1 MEQQQESAQEAP
13 PQEPQDKNSAT
24 ASSFT
29 AVNRLPLVVA
39 VSAAVLV
46 VALVIGAVVAVANR
60 SEPVF
65 EVVETPTP
73 APTTSTTVAP
83 VPTSEA
89 LPEQWVDT
97 DGDGIPDELEIAGW
111 TTASGE
117 VFRTDPLLADTDGDG
132 LSDGEEA
139 GNIVEGEEY
148 DTIYEGVTNPVKA
161 DSDDDGL
168 DDKTELEGW
177 EAADG
182 RTYSTDPMNADTDG
196 DGISD
201 GLEAGTPEEQEDGSL
216 IYQWISN
223 PTKVDSDGDGL
234 DDLRELDAGTDPFA
248 KDTDGDGLRDSREVL
263 HHNTNPLDAD
273 TDGDGFDDLYEIQNA
288 EAEDLDPLFYD
299 EKRSREDD
307 ARDFARGFLLGEW
320 SEGDSVSWLMGN
332 LMSVGVGVVPVA
344 GWVLSAILDL
354 RDLLANVHH
363 RRWGDAAASATGV
376 APYVGDAPA
385 AVAKV
390 TKFLKRFPG
399 QTDKVLTAV
408 ARSPLPEKVKVAIQ
422 KTALGKKWEELKAE
436 GFSDKA
442 ILKMQASRGSAI
454 SVHFAM
460 SRRGHVRGHSAPPGT
475 WKDAENNLEQ
485 ALRSRS
491 RTVQT
496 QVSFPTGSCKRV
508 CNPTM
513 RYFDVVADGVA
524 HESKAGYHP
533 YTDALA
539 RQIRT
544 DAYAVKE
551 GTIGSAHWHFF
562 PDKNGRLG
570 GDPKLLDLLD
580 KNNIPYTYHTP
591 KA

>member
-1 MEQQQESAQEAP
+1 MDS
-13 PQEPQDKNSAT
+13 
-24 ASSFT
+24 
-29 AVNRLPLVVA
+29 
-39 VSAAVLV
+39 
-46 VALVIGAVVAVANR
+46 
-60 SEPVF
+60 
-65 EVVETPTP
+65 
-73 APTTSTTVAP
+73 
-83 VPTSEA
+83 
-89 LPEQWVDT
+89 
-97 DGDGIPDELEIAGW
+97 EIAAKCC
-111 TTASGE
+111 TT
-117 VFRTDPLLADTDGDG
+117 TLT
-132 LSDGEEA
+132 
-139 GNIVEGEEY
+139 
-148 DTIYEGVTNPVKA
+148 
-161 DSDDDGL
+161 
-168 DDKTELEGW
+168 
-177 EAADG
+177 
-182 RTYSTDPMNADTDG
+182 
-196 DGISD
+196 
-201 GLEAGTPEEQEDGSL
+201 
-216 IYQWISN
+216 
-223 PTKVDSDGDGL
+223 
-234 DDLRELDAGTDPFA
+234 
-248 KDTDGDGLRDSREVL
+248 
-263 HHNTNPLDAD
+263 PLDAD

-299 EKRSREDD
+299 EKRSRDD
-307 ARDFARGFLLGEW
+307 DTRDFARGFLLGEW

>member
-13 PQEPQDKNSAT
+13 RQEPQDKNSAT

-39 VSAAVLV
+39 ISAAVLV

-223 PTKVDSDGDGL
+223 PHKG
-234 DDLRELDAGTDPFA
+234 
-248 KDTDGDGLRDSREVL
+248 
-263 HHNTNPLDAD
+263 
-273 TDGDGFDDLYEIQNA
+273 
-288 EAEDLDPLFYD
+288 
-299 EKRSREDD
+299 
-307 ARDFARGFLLGEW
+307 
-320 SEGDSVSWLMGN
+320 
-332 LMSVGVGVVPVA
+332 
-344 GWVLSAILDL
+344 
-354 RDLLANVHH
+354 
-363 RRWGDAAASATGV
+363 
-376 APYVGDAPA
+376 
-385 AVAKV
+385 
-390 TKFLKRFPG
+390 
-399 QTDKVLTAV
+399 
-408 ARSPLPEKVKVAIQ
+408 
-422 KTALGKKWEELKAE
+422 
-436 GFSDKA
+436 
-442 ILKMQASRGSAI
+442 
-454 SVHFAM
+454 
-460 SRRGHVRGHSAPPGT
+460 
-475 WKDAENNLEQ
+475 
-485 ALRSRS
+485 
-491 RTVQT
+491 
-496 QVSFPTGSCKRV
+496 
-508 CNPTM
+508 
-513 RYFDVVADGVA
+513 
-524 HESKAGYHP
+524 
-533 YTDALA
+533 
-539 RQIRT
+539 
-544 DAYAVKE
+544 
-551 GTIGSAHWHFF
+551 
-562 PDKNGRLG
+562 
-570 GDPKLLDLLD
+570 
-580 KNNIPYTYHTP
+580 
-591 KA
+591 